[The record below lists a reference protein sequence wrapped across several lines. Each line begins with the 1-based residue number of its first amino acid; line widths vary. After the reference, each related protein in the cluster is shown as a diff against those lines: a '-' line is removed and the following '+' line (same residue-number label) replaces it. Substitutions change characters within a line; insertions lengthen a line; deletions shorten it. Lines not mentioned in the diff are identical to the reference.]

1 MYPAMPAE
9 QALKLV
15 EVGLGIVVGSE
26 GQILI
31 CRRRSN
37 DSFGGYWEFPGGK
50 IEAGESPAECVRR
63 ELREE
68 LDIAVTPVRAL
79 DVIEHEYPKARVRL
93 HPFVCNHDAGEPM
106 AISAAEF
113 VWVSPPTLRQYRFPE
128 GNRRLVQ
135 SLAEGLVSLPGAL
148 DLTPDNP

>member
-1 MYPAMPAE
+1 MPVE

-15 EVGLGIVVGSE
+15 NVGLGIVVAGD

-31 CRRRSN
+31 CRRRSS

-50 IEAGESPAECVRR
+50 IEVGESPADCVRR

-68 LDIAVTPVRAL
+68 LDIEVTPARAL
-79 DVIEHEYPKARVRL
+79 DVIEHQYPKARVRL
-93 HPFVCNHDAGEPM
+93 HPFLCRRDAGEPM

-113 VWVSPPTLRQYRFPE
+113 LWVSPPALRDYRFPE
-128 GNRRLVQ
+128 GNRGLVQ
-135 SLAEGLVSLPGAL
+135 ALADGLLALPGAL
-148 DLTPDNP
+148 DLAPDAP

>member
-1 MYPAMPAE
+1 MPPE
-9 QALKLV
+9 QGLKLV
-15 EVGLGIVVGSE
+15 SVGLGIVVSNGL
-26 GQILI
+26 ILI

-50 IEAGESPAECVRR
+50 IEPGESPAECVRR

-68 LDIAVTPVRAL
+68 LDIQVTPIQVL

-93 HPFVCNHDAGEPM
+93 HPFLCRHDSGEPM

-113 VWVSPPTLRQYRFPE
+113 LWVSPPALREYRFPE
-128 GNRRLVQ
+128 GNRGLVQ
-135 SLAEGLVSLPGAL
+135 SLAEGLLTLAGAL
-148 DLTPDNP
+148 DLTAGNP